1 MSRKAKNE
9 KNLVYGARLRCLREE
24 RGLTQTQVGELIG
37 VENSAISKYERGEI
51 WDIPLSS
58 TKTLAAYFS
67 VHPCYL
73 IGLVDDRN
81 WQPSP
86 KDLTLPEYTH
96 IKKYRVCDDD
106 GKTHVDYILD
116 REYSRA
122 LKK

>member
-1 MSRKAKNE
+1 MSRKAIQE
-9 KNLVYGARLRCLREE
+9 KDLIIGQRLKMLRLE
-24 RGLTQTQVGELIG
+24 RGLTQQEVGIVVG
-37 VENSAISKYERGEI
+37 VERAAISKYEKGQVQNMP
-51 WDIPLSS
+51 IPSI
-58 TKTLAAYFS
+58 KKLAAFFNAS
-67 VHPCYL
+67 PLYL
-73 IGLVDDRN
+73 IGQVDDRN

-86 KDLTLPEYTH
+86 KDLTIHEYTH